1 MVISGRG
8 VCLGSLQFLGQVA
21 SEYLSPSAKPGFIFI
36 YLFHK
41 LQGDLLSGNR
51 GPCSLPES
59 LGLPV
64 MQGGLL
70 IGDRIAVKEK
80 ADESLFSFLDFRGSG
95 VAFFFPCYGP
105 GRSELFLRVLF
116 HWFLCGRRCQKSVC
130 LSVLYRCCTTTSRY
144 SIYHYFL
151 LSLVFV
157 RKLATAE
164 SFVFLPGVLEIK
176 HMA

>member
-1 MVISGRG
+1 M
-8 VCLGSLQFLGQVA
+8 CLGSLQFLGQVA

-80 ADESLFSFLDFRGSG
+80 AEESLFSLLDFRCSG
-95 VAFFFPCYGP
+95 VASFFPCYGP
-105 GRSELFLRVLF
+105 RRSELFLRVLF
-116 HWFLCGRRCQKSVC
+116 YWFLCGRRCKKSVR
-130 LSVLYRCCTTTSRY
+130 LSVLYPLL
-144 SIYHYFL
+144 HNYF
-151 LSLVFV
+151 SL
-157 RKLATAE
+157 
-164 SFVFLPGVLEIK
+164 
-176 HMA
+176 